1 MNKPRILVVDDTIDI
16 LRTLHLLLAERF
28 EVILANDG
36 LSGLAKAT
44 RYLPDLII
52 LDIMMPK
59 MSGYQFFDQCR
70 KYPVLK
76 DVSIIFISAK
86 GTPIDKDYGLKK
98 GASAYITKP
107 FEPRDL
113 LKKIDDLMNENPPG
127 PRERISY
134 DKVIEEEAKDKK
146 VYWQG

>member
-1 MNKPRILVVDDTIDI
+1 MKKPRILVVDDTIDI
-16 LRTLHLLLAERF
+16 LRTLHLLLGDRY
-28 EVILANDG
+28 EVVLANDG
-36 LSGLAKAT
+36 LSGLSKAA

-59 MSGYQFFDQCR
+59 MTGYQFFDQCR
-70 KYPVLK
+70 KNPGLK
-76 DVSIIFISAK
+76 DIPIIFVSAK
-86 GTPIDKDYGLKK
+86 GTPIDQDYGMKK

-107 FEPRDL
+107 FDPRDL
-113 LKKIDDLMNENPPG
+113 LKKIEDLLIENPPVSK
-127 PRERISY
+127 ERIPY